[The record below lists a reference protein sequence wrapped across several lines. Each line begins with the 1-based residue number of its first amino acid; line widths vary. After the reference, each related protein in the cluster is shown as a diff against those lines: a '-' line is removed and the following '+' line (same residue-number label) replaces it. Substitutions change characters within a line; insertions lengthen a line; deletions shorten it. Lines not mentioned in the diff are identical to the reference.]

1 MTTSNESQCYFV
13 QLQIDSFLDGELVVA
28 QQEVFMG
35 HVSSCQAC
43 AKELHFARSLHDAV
57 MDLPMMDCSDA
68 ALEPVHRLSEG
79 TPLDQAAAGPS
90 KVGVWEALSDW
101 IASIPLGVRIAAPAF
116 AVVVALVL
124 PKGGLVSPESAGPG
138 QQVVAENT
146 AEDYSAEDIQQA
158 LQELN
163 LAIEYLNDVSER
175 TEVMIGERFVVAPL
189 QESLNASFDRSRLN
203 RRNEGGRVI
212 QNDPI

>member
-1 MTTSNESQCYFV
+1 MTTNNDTQCYFV
-13 QLQIDSFLDGELVVA
+13 QLQIDGFLDGELVAA

-68 ALEPVHRLSEG
+68 ALEPVHRLSQG
-79 TPLDQAAAGPS
+79 KPQQDSASRPATAGVLES
-90 KVGVWEALSDW
+90 LRDW
-101 IASIPLGVRIAAPAF
+101 LVSIPLSVQIAAPAF
-116 AVVVALVL
+116 ALVVAVLVSG
-124 PKGGLVSPESAGPG
+124 GGLFGPETSAPTP
-138 QQVVAENT
+138 QLAVESVAP
-146 AEDYSAEDIQQA
+146 DYSPEDIQQA
-158 LQELN
+158 LQDLN
-163 LAIEYLNDVSER
+163 LAIDYLNDVSQR

-189 QESLNASFDRSRLN
+189 QESLNASFERSRTN